1 MSNQD
6 QNGPKTG
13 ATAQNRA
20 GGTASLPVITG
31 HARPR
36 PALARHKIPAYFLTQ
51 LIAER
56 ECLAIQR
63 SRRRVPSI
71 FASNTYEATAKR
83 SIRHMPAGYG
93 LAQSA

>member
-6 QNGPKTG
+6 ENGPITG

-20 GGTASLPVITG
+20 RGAASLPVITG

-36 PALARHKIPAYFLTQ
+36 PSLTRHRIPAHFLTQ

-56 ECLAIQR
+56 ERLAIQR

-83 SIRHMPAGYG
+83 NIRHMPAGYG
-93 LAQSA
+93 LAQSV